1 MVRRFKAPIT
11 RKGAGFRINLDP
23 AELDLLQRLLG
34 ELRTLLLGPSTD
46 DRMKRLFP
54 TAYHQAGDR
63 EMDDEYQRLMRE
75 DLVASRLTGIN
86 TVEAALQ
93 NVGGRPGVK
102 HIPELTESQL
112 LAFMQAINGLRLV
125 LGTMLDVSEE
135 HDLDE
140 VGADH
145 PLIGEYHLYG
155 YLSWVLESCVAAL
168 QN

>member
-11 RKGAGFRINLDP
+11 RKGAGFRVNLD
-23 AELDLLQRLLG
+23 ADELELLSRLLS

-46 DRMKRLFP
+46 DRLKRLFP
-54 TAYHQAGDR
+54 TAYHQPGDS

-75 DLVASRLTGIN
+75 DLVASRLSGIN
-86 TVEAALQ
+86 AVEAALE
-93 NVGGRPGVK
+93 NVGGRPGAK
-102 HIPELTESQL
+102 HVPELTESQL

-135 HDLDE
+135 HDLDQVE
-140 VGADH
+140 ADH
-145 PLIGEYHLYG
+145 PLIGEFHLYG

-168 QN
+168 QG